1 MKTIRVT
8 KTARKDLHDI
18 WNYIASDSPA
28 AATKVTDAIYA
39 GIQQIAEMPG
49 MGHPRR
55 DVAISSYR
63 FWKVYSYLIAY
74 RLHGKTLVISRVVH
88 GARDLSRLFKRR

>member
-1 MKTIRVT
+1 MSAFR
-8 KTARKDLHDI
+8 A
-18 WNYIASDSPA
+18 IA
-28 AATKVTDAIYA
+28 
-39 GIQQIAEMPG
+39 
-49 MGHPRR
+49 
-55 DVAISSYR
+55 